1 MSTWGRA
8 RIEVIAMRDHI
19 LHELRRGVPM
29 KQIFDG
35 LASGGQVTVTYNSFR
50 RQIQAL
56 REEALTSTEPQLTA
70 RNPYK
75 PAGSPRT
82 ASSTNDASA
91 PQSQTDHKA
100 EGGFIFDPSRNADDF
115 F

>member
-50 RQIQAL
+50 RQLQAL
-56 REEALTSTEPQLTA
+56 REEALTPVAPQLTA
-70 RNPYK
+70 RKPYK

-82 ASSTNDASA
+82 ASSANDASA
-91 PQSQTDHKA
+91 PQSQTDRKA
-100 EGGFIFDPSRNADDF
+100 EGGFIFDPARDAEDF

>member
-29 KQIFDG
+29 KQIFDA
-35 LASGGQVTVTYNSFR
+35 LASAGQVTVTYNSFR
-50 RQIQAL
+50 RQLQAL
-56 REEALTSTEPQLTA
+56 REEALTPGEPQPTA
-70 RNPYK
+70 RKPYK
-75 PAGSPRT
+75 PSGRSRT
-82 ASSTNDASA
+82 TSSAHDALA
-91 PQSQTDHKA
+91 PQSKTDHKA
-100 EGGFIFDPSRNADDF
+100 EGGFIFDPARKAEDF

>member
-19 LHELRRGVPM
+19 LRELRRGVPM
-29 KQIFDG
+29 RQIFDG

-50 RQIQAL
+50 RQLQAL
-56 REEALTSTEPQLTA
+56 REEALTPAEPQLTA
-70 RNPYK
+70 RKPHK
-75 PAGSPRT
+75 PAGSSRA
-82 ASSTNDASA
+82 ASSANDSSP
-91 PQSQTDHKA
+91 PQSKADHKA

>member
-8 RIEVIAMRDHI
+8 RIEVIVMRDHI

-50 RQIQAL
+50 RQLQAL
-56 REEALTSTEPQLTA
+56 REEALTPGEPQLTA
-70 RNPYK
+70 RKPYK
-75 PAGSPRT
+75 PAGSPRAT
-82 ASSTNDASA
+82 SSASDATA
-91 PQSQTDHKA
+91 PQSKADHKT
-100 EGGFIFDPSRNADDF
+100 EGGFIFDPAHKADDF

>member
-50 RQIQAL
+50 RQLQAL
-56 REEALTSTEPQLTA
+56 REEALTPGEPQPTA
-70 RNPYK
+70 RKPHI
-75 PAGSPRT
+75 PAGSPRMAT
-82 ASSTNDASA
+82 SANCTSS
-91 PQSQTDHKA
+91 PQSQTDHKD
-100 EGGFIFDPSRNADDF
+100 EGGFIFDPARNAEDF